1 MTYKFLCLDLDGT
14 LLSTKSD
21 VSDFTISEIRRI
33 KPTTKIILVSARMPK
48 AMRYIQR
55 DLGIEKEPIIC
66 YNGALVLDNEKEV
79 YSTFIE
85 TATILSLFELAQT
98 YGIKLGLYY
107 KDEWYVEEIS
117 ERVSKEIHHTK
128 ATPKYRNTNETII
141 DWRERNVGA
150 HKIML
155 MGTQETIDS
164 ITPYLESKFTFEM
177 NIYRSNDT
185 LIEVTPKAISKLSA
199 IETLLNG
206 NDTLNEVIAFGD
218 NYNDVEMLK
227 HAACGVAVENAR
239 EEVKSIANHV
249 TLKNTEEGVAHFLKQ
264 HFII

>member
-1 MTYKFLCLDLDGT
+1 MNYKILCLDLDGT
-14 LLSTKSD
+14 LLSTKRD
-21 VSDFTISEIRRI
+21 VSDFTISEIQRI
-33 KPTTKIILVSARMPK
+33 KNTTQVILVSARMPK

-66 YNGALVLDNEKEV
+66 YNGALILDNDEEV

-85 TATILSLFELAQT
+85 TTTILSLFELTKT

-128 ATPKYRNTNETII
+128 ATPIYRNTNETII

-155 MGTQETIDS
+155 MGSQETIDS
-164 ITPYLESKFTFEM
+164 ITPHLESKYTSEM

-199 IETLLNG
+199 IESLIQNPNSLK
-206 NDTLNEVIAFGD
+206 DVIAFGD
-218 NYNDVEMLK
+218 NYNDIEMLL
-227 HAACGVAVENAR
+227 HAACGVAVGNAR
-239 EEVKSIANHV
+239 EEVKSIANHI
-249 TLKNTEEGVAHFLKQ
+249 TLRNTEEGVAYFLNQ
-264 HFII
+264 HFNI

>member
-1 MTYKFLCLDLDGT
+1 MTYKIFCSDLDGT
-14 LLSTKSD
+14 LLSTKRD
-21 VSDFTISEIRRI
+21 VSDFTISEIQRI

-48 AMRYIQR
+48 AMRHIQR

-66 YNGALVLDNEKEV
+66 YNGALILDNDKEV

-85 TATILSLFELAQT
+85 TATILSLFELTKT
-98 YGIKLGLYY
+98 YDIKLGLYY

-128 ATPKYRNTNETII
+128 ATPIYRNTNDTII
-141 DWRERNVGA
+141 DLQERNIGA

-155 MGTQETIDS
+155 MGTLETIDS
-164 ITPYLESKFTFEM
+164 ITPHLESKFTSEM

-206 NDTLNEVIAFGD
+206 NDTLKDVIAFGD
-218 NYNDVEMLK
+218 NYNDDGMLR
-227 HAACGVAVENAR
+227 HADCGVAVGNAR
-239 EEVKSIANHV
+239 DEVKAIADYI
-249 TLKNTEEGVAHFLKQ
+249 TLKNTENGVAHFLNL
-264 HFII
+264 HFKI

>member
-1 MTYKFLCLDLDGT
+1 MNHKILCSDLDGT

-21 VSDFTISEIRRI
+21 VSAFTISEIQRI
-33 KPTTKIILVSARMPK
+33 KPTTKIILVSARMPN
-48 AMRYIQR
+48 AMRYVQR
-55 DLGIEKEPIIC
+55 DLGIEKEPLIC
-66 YNGALVLDNEKEV
+66 YNGALILDNDKEV

-85 TATILSLFELAQT
+85 TTTILSLFELTKT

-128 ATPKYRNTNETII
+128 VTPIYRKTNETII

-155 MGTQETIDS
+155 MGTQETINS
-164 ITPYLESKFTFEM
+164 ITPYLESKFAFEM

-199 IETLLNG
+199 IESLIQNP
-206 NDTLNEVIAFGD
+206 NTLNDVIAFGD
-218 NYNDVEMLK
+218 NYNDVEMLM
-227 HAACGVAVENAR
+227 HAGCSVAVGNAR
-239 EEVKSIANHV
+239 EEVKSIANHI
-249 TLKNTEEGVAHFLKQ
+249 TLKNTEEGVAHFLNQ
-264 HFII
+264 HFNI